1 MTKSKVARRAIRNPK
16 KGSWEMKRD
25 PLVPVL
31 VLLMISACTSSAAA
45 RQAPTGDQAE
55 LFGRGTVVQIGV
67 VVKDIEKAAAAYAD
81 FLGVAVPKWT
91 WTDTED
97 KAHTRFKGKPSPARA
112 KLAFIELKNITL
124 ELIEPDSNPS
134 TWREFLDSKGEGVHH
149 IAFEIKQMDDKIA
162 LLGNKAMPLL
172 QKGDYEGGRYAY
184 IDGAAKL
191 GLILELLENF

>member
-1 MTKSKVARRAIRNPK
+1 
-16 KGSWEMKRD
+16 MKRT
-25 PLVPVL
+25 VPVL
-31 VLLMISACTSSAAA
+31 FAIFALSLGTKTMGRIPEGQT
-45 RQAPTGDQAE
+45 D
-55 LFGRGTVVQIGV
+55 LFGQGAIVQIGV
-67 VVKDIEKAAAAYAD
+67 VVRDIEKASAAYAD
-81 FLGVAVPKWT
+81 LLGVAVPKWS

-97 KAHTRFKGKPSPARA
+97 KAHTQFKGKSSSARA

-134 TWREFLDSKGEGVHH
+134 TWREFLDNKGEGVHH
-149 IAFEIKQMDDKIA
+149 IAFEIKGMDGKTA
-162 LLGNKAMPLL
+162 LLAKKGLVLL

>member
-1 MTKSKVARRAIRNPK
+1 MERKGGLKMAK
-16 KGSWEMKRD
+16 KRTL
-25 PLVPVL
+25 LVMLIV
-31 VLLMISACTSSAAA
+31 SALSLGVDSTSQIPEE
-45 RQAPTGDQAE
+45 RPG
-55 LFGRGTVVQIGV
+55 LFGQGRIVQVGV

-81 FLGVAVPKWT
+81 LLGVAVPKWS

-97 KAHTRFKGKPSPARA
+97 KAHTQFKGRPSPARA

-134 TWREFLDSKGEGVHH
+134 TWREFLNTKGEGVHH
-149 IAFEIKQMDDKIA
+149 IAFEIKGMDGKIA
-162 LLGNKAMPLL
+162 LLGQKGMPLL

-184 IDGAAKL
+184 IDGTAGL